1 MTVIHIK
8 PYNGKKKKS
17 TEKTNMFFKM
27 SDSDFPEVWKPKYYD
42 VQNRSPQIQ
51 LYI

>member
-1 MTVIHIK
+1 M
-8 PYNGKKKKS
+8 GKKKS
-17 TEKTNMFFKM
+17 IEKTNTFFKM